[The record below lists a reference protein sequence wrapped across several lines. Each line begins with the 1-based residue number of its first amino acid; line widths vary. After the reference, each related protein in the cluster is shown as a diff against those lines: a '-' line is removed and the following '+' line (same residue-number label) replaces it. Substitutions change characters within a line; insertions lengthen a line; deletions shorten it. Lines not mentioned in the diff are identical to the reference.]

1 MEIIVKRVLIFF
13 VLLVFT
19 AGCGGLS
26 GSSSIDHTR
35 GGFKKHIS
43 RTAGKNIHEKYIADL
58 PYLDSVKALTDMA
71 ALCLAINIKTITQ
84 DGDQTIKKSITY
96 MPTMKFREG
105 EVTEFTVKMT
115 TNPKRVGEP
124 EGGFFV
130 LAVDMVEGSEDK
142 TSLDIYA
149 LAGHRRDISETIV
162 QHVKDWA
169 SAESGDC
176 PEL

>member
-1 MEIIVKRVLIFF
+1 MLVLTLS
-13 VLLVFT
+13 LLS
-19 AGCGGLS
+19 GCGGLS
-26 GSSSIDHTR
+26 GTHKIDHTR
-35 GGFKKHIS
+35 DGFKKHIAS
-43 RTAGKNIHEKYIADL
+43 QSGKHIHSKYIADL
-58 PYLDSVKALTDMA
+58 AYLDSVKALTDMA

-84 DGDQTIKKSITY
+84 DGEQTIKKSITY

-105 EVTEFTVKMT
+105 QVTEFTVKMT

-130 LAVDMVEGSEDK
+130 LAVDMTEAPDNK
-142 TSLDIYA
+142 TELDIYA
-149 LAGHRRDISETIV
+149 LVGHRRDISETIV
-162 QHVKDWA
+162 KHVKDWA